1 MKRLICLFLAL
12 LLCGSTVICAH
23 GKTYT
28 ISGSDIFL
36 DIDDSIWYVFTRDN
50 IENNPELDELGI
62 TYEYMRDVFD
72 ENWLYLDAVLFIGD
86 TDYIELFVCK
96 KAILTKF
103 ANLSECNS
111 EEVEEFAKRLP
122 MDDYRIYDSGYT
134 FVQLD
139 YLDTVSAEEPAYLC
153 EFYTVVNKE
162 NYTLTFQSPT
172 PFTQD
177 EYDHIYSIVD
187 SVRFTLKDTD
197 EGDSDS
203 GSTIL
208 KSTVIGAAV
217 GGISGL
223 IGTAITKKKKA
234 KEKKKTEE

>member
-1 MKRLICLFLAL
+1 MKRLICVLLAL
-12 LLCGSTVICAH
+12 LLCGSTVICAY

-28 ISGSDIFL
+28 ISDTDIFV

-62 TYEYMRDVFD
+62 TTAYMQELFE
-72 ENWLYLDAVLFIGD
+72 ENWIYLDATVFLDEG
-86 TDYIELFVCK
+86 DYIELLVRK
-96 KAILTKF
+96 KSILTKF
-103 ANLSECNS
+103 ANLSECDS
-111 EEVEEFAKRLP
+111 EEVEEFAERLQ
-122 MDDYRIYDSGYT
+122 MDYRVYDSGYT
-134 FVQLD
+134 FILVD
-139 YLDTVSAEEPAYLC
+139 YTDTVSLEHAMYLC

-162 NYTLTFQSPT
+162 SYILTFQSPT
-172 PFTQD
+172 PFSED
-177 EYDHIYSIVD
+177 EYEHIYSIVD

-208 KSTVIGAAV
+208 KSTIIGAAV

-223 IGTAITKKKKA
+223 IGTVITKKKKA
-234 KEKKKTEE
+234 KEKKNTEE

>member
-12 LLCGSTVICAH
+12 LLCGSTVICAY

-28 ISGSDIFL
+28 ISGTDIFV

-62 TYEYMRDVFD
+62 TTAYMQELFE
-72 ENWLYLDAVLFIGD
+72 ENWLYLDATVFLDEG
-86 TDYIELFVCK
+86 DYIELFVRK
-96 KAILTKF
+96 KSILTKF
-103 ANLSECNS
+103 ANLSECDS
-111 EEVEEFAKRLP
+111 EEVEEFAERLQ
-122 MDDYRIYDSGYT
+122 MDYRVYDSGYT
-134 FVQLD
+134 FILVD
-139 YLDTVSAEEPAYLC
+139 YTDTVSLEHAMYLC

-162 NYTLTFQSPT
+162 SYILTFQSPT
-172 PFTQD
+172 PFSED
-177 EYDHIYSIVD
+177 EYEHIYSIVD

-223 IGTAITKKKKA
+223 IGTTITKKKKA

>member
-28 ISGSDIFL
+28 ISGTDIFV

-62 TYEYMRDVFD
+62 TTAYMQELFE
-72 ENWLYLDAVLFIGD
+72 ENWLYLDATVFLDEG
-86 TDYIELFVCK
+86 DYIELFVRK
-96 KAILTKF
+96 KSILTKF
-103 ANLSECNS
+103 ANLSECDS
-111 EEVEEFAKRLP
+111 EEVEEFAERLQ
-122 MDDYRIYDSGYT
+122 MDYRVYDSGYT
-134 FVQLD
+134 FILVD
-139 YLDTVSAEEPAYLC
+139 YTDTVSLEHAMYLC

-162 NYTLTFQSPT
+162 SYILTFQSPT
-172 PFTQD
+172 PFSED
-177 EYDHIYSIVD
+177 EYEHIYSIVD